1 MVESQFLLHPRAGP
15 ALEAGVIFFFA
26 LRHLR
31 ALRLPLM
38 PYGIFFHACTVGLC
52 NYDFL
57 SGWLQ
62 CLRDAVDWGRRAV
75 ENNSLLVVFVY
86 CDGRLL
92 SAVLC
97 VITA

>member
-1 MVESQFLLHPRAGP
+1 
-15 ALEAGVIFFFA
+15 
-26 LRHLR
+26 
-31 ALRLPLM
+31 M
-38 PYGIFFHACTVGLC
+38 PYGIFFFHACTVGLC
-52 NYDFL
+52 NYGFL

-97 VITA
+97 VIKA